1 MRHNLVMI
9 MTQVTSISLII
20 NTDKLCLKNL
30 LGCILGIKCGID
42 DLLKIGIQ
50 YVYVACVGGIK
61 FLISYRDNVSH
72 NTFSFNANGTM

>member
-9 MTQVTSISLII
+9 MTQPKNIYLII

-30 LGCILGIKCGID
+30 FGCILEIKCVID
-42 DLLKIGIQ
+42 DLSKIGIQ

-72 NTFSFNANGTM
+72 NTFSFNANGTT